1 MNESKLI
8 VASLSEDDNNTGI
21 FYVFEMQI
29 GMNEFDHC
37 IVALLKRQQE
47 GPEKLALFRPE
58 FFRPFSLLLKQH
70 QNVMI
75 KFTQLSEVEKEEVQ
89 SFWKIIISITIMVFI
104 K

>member
-21 FYVFEMQI
+21 FYVCEMQI

-37 IVALLKRQQE
+37 IVALLKRRQE
-47 GPEKLALFRPE
+47 GPEKLAL
-58 FFRPFSLLLKQH
+58 FRPFSLLLKQH